1 MQSNIE
7 LAQEIK
13 KFFKGDI
20 DTTDE
25 TLEKYSHDASVCVVR
40 PQIVVF
46 PKDSNDV
53 QQLVKWVNDYNT
65 HSESPKQGLGLTKL
79 SITPRAAGTCMSGG
93 AIGESIIMDFTRYM
107 NVITTVAKVTP
118 FTIMPKYPDAHAV
131 EVSGVATV
139 APGCFYRDFEL
150 ATVKEGLLL
159 PCYTASKSLNAI
171 GGMIGNNSAGEK
183 TLNYGKT
190 EDYVKELQVVFADGR
205 EYTVKP
211 LNKKELYAKIAQG
224 DFEGDVYKNIF
235 ALINENKD
243 AIKNAKPNVSKNSA
257 GYYIWNVWDE
267 EKEIFDLTKL
277 IVGSQGTLGIVTNI
291 TLHLVQVKPASKL
304 VVIFMNDLSR
314 LGELVD
320 AILPFKPESIES
332 YDDAT
337 MKLAIKFFP
346 DFLKK
351 KGIWGMIKFMWSF
364 WPEAFMMLVRGMP
377 KLILLVEF
385 AGYDDTEVKNEAK
398 KLAQTLKL
406 FSFPIRITKSK
417 TDAEK
422 YWDIRRE
429 SFALLR
435 KHVRDKHTAP
445 FIDDIV
451 VRPEFLPEFLPKLHT
466 ILKEYPITYT
476 IAGHA
481 GNGNFHIIP
490 LMDFSDPNTGKII
503 IDLSEKV
510 YKLVLEYKGSITAE
524 HNDGL
529 IRTPYLVQMYGQ
541 KVYHLFEEIKN
552 IFDKDNILNP
562 GKKVGATVE
571 YTYNHILK
579 EKHSKDHKI

>member
-1 MQSNIE
+1 MQSNT
-7 LAQEIK
+7 QFVDEIK

-20 DTTDE
+20 DTTNE
-25 TLEKYSHDASVCVVR
+25 TLEKYSHDASVLVVR
-40 PQIVVF
+40 PQVVLF
-46 PKDSNDV
+46 PKDSNDIQV
-53 QQLVKWVNDYNT
+53 LVKWVNEN
-65 HSESPKQGLGLTKL
+65 KTKYPEL
-79 SITPRAAGTCMSGG
+79 SITARAAGTCMSGG
-93 AIGESIIMDFTRYM
+93 AIGESIIIDFTRYI
-107 NVITTVAKVTP
+107 NTISKVEKVTP
-118 FTIMPKYPDAHAV
+118 FEITPKYPNAYPV
-131 EVSGVATV
+131 EISGVATV
-139 APGCFYRDFEL
+139 GPGCFYRDFEG
-150 ATVKEGLLL
+150 ATLKQGLLL
-159 PCYTASKSLNAI
+159 PCYTASKSLNAM
-171 GGMIGNNSAGEK
+171 GGMVGNNSAGEK

-190 EDYVKELQVVFADGR
+190 EDYIKELQVVFADGR
-205 EYTVKP
+205 EYTVKA

-224 DFEGDVYKNIF
+224 DFEGDIYKNIF

-243 AIKNAKPNVSKNSA
+243 LVKGAKPNVSKNSA

-277 IVGSQGTLGIVTNI
+277 IAGSQGTLGIVTNI
-291 TLHLVQVKPASKL
+291 TLHLVKVKEENKL
-304 VVIFMNDLSR
+304 VVVFMNDLSR

-320 AILPFKPESIES
+320 AILPFHPESVES

-351 KGIWGMIKFMWSF
+351 KGVWGMIKFMWSF

-385 AGYDDTEVKNEAK
+385 AGDSDTEVKNEAK
-398 KLAQTLKL
+398 KLTQALKP
-406 FSFPIRITKSK
+406 FSFPVRITKSK

-435 KHVRDKHTAP
+435 KHIKDKHTAP
-445 FIDDIV
+445 FIDDII
-451 VRPEFLPEFLPKLHT
+451 VRPEFLPEFLPKLNK

-490 LMDFSDPNTGKII
+490 LMDFSDDNTKKII
-503 IDLSEKV
+503 LELSTKV
-510 YKLVLEYKGSITAE
+510 YDLVLEYKGSTTAE
-524 HNDGL
+524 HNDGI
-529 IRTPYLVQMYGQ
+529 IRTPYLVQMYGE
-541 KVYHLFEEIKN
+541 KVYSLFEQIKS
-552 IFDKDNILNP
+552 IFDNKNFLNP
-562 GKKVGATVE
+562 GKKVGGSVQ
-571 YTYNHILK
+571 YISDHILK
-579 EKHSKDHKI
+579 ESHK